1 VVLGFCCVG
10 LPADLM
16 LDKRLLM
23 VASGSD
29 TNVVRVGSMTAT
41 PSVPS
46 DSTASEPLADSITAV
61 GRAVVAVS
69 SAG

>member
-1 VVLGFCCVG
+1 
-10 LPADLM
+10 
-16 LDKRLLM
+16 M

-41 PSVPS
+41 PSVPR
-46 DSTASEPLADSITAV
+46 DSTASEPLADSITPI